1 MNSGVQRCFSCNI
14 RIFGGTAC
22 QTKVLVRLILDK
34 VLGQSMGDGGF
45 GEIAALKFCLEEN
58 VRWTF

>member
-1 MNSGVQRCFSCNI
+1 MSDEGF
-14 RIFGGTAC
+14 
-22 QTKVLVRLILDK
+22 VRLILDK
-34 VLGQSMGDGGF
+34 VLGQSMRDGGF